1 MSHMPSNA
9 EVTEIAA
16 LARLQLDRQ
25 QKVEQLEQELKDWQA
40 SLRQVQEVDLPNAMQ
55 QAGVSEIKLPTGEKI
70 TIKDDVY
77 ASIPK
82 DERYDQAMGWL
93 RDHGFGDVIK
103 NEVKVAFGKG
113 EEDQAVALMKELNIN
128 GWKNYTNAVTVHS
141 STLKALI
148 REQLAKGS
156 DFPLELFGAMPVSKA
171 VIK

>member
-16 LARLQLDRQ
+16 LAELQLKRQ
-25 QKVEQLEQELKDWQA
+25 EIVETLEQHLKEAQA
-40 SLRQVQEVDLPNAMQ
+40 NLRQVQEVDLPNAMQ
-55 QAGVSEIKLPTGEKI
+55 QAGVSEIKLPSGEKI

-82 DERYDQAMGWL
+82 DERYHEAMDWL

-113 EEDQAVALMKELNIN
+113 EEDQAAALMAELNAN
-128 GWKNYTNAVTVHS
+128 GWKNYTSAVTVHA

-148 REQLAKGS
+148 REQLAKGA